1 MINYTCPIQKKN
13 VYHLDTEVLIHALCA
28 IHVGF
33 ILTYK
38 HNSFNFDY
46 YTCTILNHYQFN
58 NIFDTKEFNFWSYL
72 WGMNSLNFN
81 LKNWI
86 QVIENISQWQ
96 QYSYLQQ
103 VWSLRNIKWHHC
115 MLSEIMTF
123 FARVHERNKTKT
135 GAPSDTFVCHWRH
148 M

>member
-1 MINYTCPIQKKN
+1 MHENLMENWFLVEGQGINKMECDKLYMPNTEKN

-72 WGMNSLNFN
+72 
-81 LKNWI
+81 
-86 QVIENISQWQ
+86 
-96 QYSYLQQ
+96 
-103 VWSLRNIKWHHC
+103 
-115 MLSEIMTF
+115 
-123 FARVHERNKTKT
+123 
-135 GAPSDTFVCHWRH
+135 
-148 M
+148 